1 MKLKRL
7 RIDRLPGIDQP
18 FEIESPGAGV
28 HVIFGPNAIG
38 KSSICRAVEGLYW
51 DDRGS
56 TERTSITGQF
66 EVDGEIWW
74 AEREGARLRWRCVD
88 EDRVQPGIPG
98 SHHHRCFFLRLRDLI
113 DPSLD
118 GTQDIASEIRRQMSG
133 GFDLHRIVEV
143 FFSGVT
149 GRHGR
154 RQRDEFN
161 AAAKEVQAA
170 EGIQSALQRREDA
183 LASLQAQLDAAA
195 AGARR
200 LPSVHRAVGLA
211 SRLEKYATVKEE
223 IAALPDALASLTGQ
237 EFEQIERHQLR
248 TDELNERIRSLEN
261 QRDAARDAVRESRL
275 SAEVNQPV
283 LAVLRQNAE
292 ELGRIELELQN
303 ARTHRAECHKE
314 VMSALSA
321 LGGDDV
327 DEPTLTVG
335 EAGRLFEFLRVASEH
350 RTQKS
355 AIAWRLRLLASI
367 EQSEDGES
375 RLVEL
380 RAAVDLLR
388 QWLRAPAAET
398 LQDRLRAR
406 RVWILLAVA
415 MAVLGAGM
423 SVFVD
428 PRFGLLLTVGAGVLV
443 PVFLLYSTNPASTTR
458 AQAEVTFA
466 RLDVET
472 PDKWDAGSV
481 EARLRNLE
489 AEVVSIESRSQRA
502 RDRDGDRQSLS
513 SQLAQLDEAEASLD
527 ERRKSLLKSLSLDS
541 LRPDAELV
549 DLARALDQLRATR
562 IKYKG
567 AAGRVNELEATH
579 SRLLS
584 DLADVLQQHG
594 EPLPKDATTA
604 KAYLTDLSDR
614 NARLVKALEDER
626 QTNTQ
631 IDQNSNDREAALE
644 SVRQIYATASLADG
658 DLPGL
663 IALLNLLPQYRELR
677 ESATRLQGQI
687 GLDREEL
694 AKAAEAELADLDRA
708 SLERLEHDLSSAV
721 DSADDLRREIAGI
734 NAQVNEAKR
743 GNSLQ
748 DLIAR
753 RENARAEL
761 KNRRDEAIFSGAGRF
776 LVDAVEREYEQTQ
789 MPRVFERAHGHFS
802 AFTHHG
808 YELRLGRDAKSPRL
822 FAIDLRNSES
832 RELNE
837 LSDGTRAQL
846 LLAAR
851 MAFAEEVEQGNTL
864 PLFFDEALDQ
874 SDPERF
880 EAIARSLGRIANDQG
895 RQIFYLTSDPL
906 DRDRIRQALDAES
919 CVVAA
924 EIDLGLLRGRAGS
937 VTESSALQVPTR
949 PTVPSPDGTTAEE
962 YGITLG
968 VPQFAP
974 ALGYTRQHFFYVL
987 PDDLE
992 LLYALLTNGIEQAG
1006 QWKTVSGTL
1015 LAERLGSRS
1024 RTSKE
1029 LDSRV
1034 NLLKVFCEVWNQG
1047 RGRAVD
1053 RDALVQSRALSERYL
1068 DNVVAIAGELG
1079 GASDQLLAVLLE
1091 RKDSRLKGFR
1101 QSSADAL
1108 EEYLRDNG
1116 HLDDRPVLEE
1126 SDLSLRSL
1134 ASPPASELPDGVA
1147 SACLSRWWSWAA
1159 RMSVSS

>member
-1 MKLKRL
+1 MKLQQL

-66 EVDGEIWW
+66 EVDGETWW
-74 AEREGARLRWRCVD
+74 AEREGARLRWRCDD

-98 SHHHRCFFLRLRDLI
+98 SHNHRCFFLRLRDLI

-170 EGIQSALQRREDA
+170 EGNHSALQRREDA

-211 SRLEKYATVKEE
+211 SRLGEYATVKEE
-223 IAALPDALASLTGQ
+223 IAALPDALAALTSQ
-237 EFEQIERHQLR
+237 ELEQIERHQTR
-248 TDELNERIRSLEN
+248 TEELNERIRRLES
-261 QRDAARDAVRESRL
+261 QRDAARDAARDSRL
-275 SAEVNQPV
+275 LAEVNQSE
-283 LAVLRQNAE
+283 LAVWRQNAE
-292 ELGRIELELQN
+292 ELGRVELDLQN
-303 ARTHRAECHKE
+303 ARTHRAECHRE
-314 VMSALSA
+314 VVSALSA
-321 LGGDDV
+321 LGGGDV
-327 DEPTLTVG
+327 DEVTLTLG
-335 EAGRLFEFLRVASEH
+335 EDGRLFEFLRAASEH

-355 AIAWRLRLLASI
+355 AIEWRLRLLASI
-367 EQSEDGES
+367 EQGEEGES

-380 RAAVDLLR
+380 RAAFDLLR
-388 QWLRAPAAET
+388 QWLRAPEAET

-415 MAVLGAGM
+415 VAVLGAGM

-443 PVFLLYSTNPASTTR
+443 PVFLLRSTNPASTTR
-458 AQAEVTFA
+458 AQAEETFA

-472 PDKWDAGSV
+472 PDEWDAVSV
-481 EARLRNLE
+481 EARLRNFE
-489 AEVVSIESRSQRA
+489 AEVVSIESRLQRA
-502 RDRDGDRQSLS
+502 RDRDGDRQSLN
-513 SQLAQLDEAEASLD
+513 SQLAQLVEAGAPLEEQRKDLLESLN
-527 ERRKSLLKSLSLDS
+527 LDS
-541 LRPDAELV
+541 MRPDAELV
-549 DLARALDQLRATR
+549 DFARALDQLRATR
-562 IKYKG
+562 IKSEG
-567 AAGRVNELEATH
+567 AAGRVDELEATH
-579 SRLLS
+579 SRLLFA
-584 DLADVLQQHG
+584 LAEVLQKHG

-604 KAYLTDLSDR
+604 KTYLANLSDR
-614 NARLVKALEDER
+614 NARLMKALDDER

-631 IDQNSNDREAALE
+631 LDQNFADREAALE
-644 SVRQIYATASLADG
+644 SIKQIYATASLEDG

-663 IALLNLLPQYRELR
+663 ISLLNLLPRYRELR
-677 ESATRLQGQI
+677 ERATHMEGQI
-687 GLDREEL
+687 GLDRDEL
-694 AKAAEAELADLDRA
+694 AKAEEAELADLDRA
-708 SLERLEHDLSSAV
+708 SLERLQHDLSSAA
-721 DSADDLRREIAGI
+721 DKADDLRREIADI
-734 NAQVNEAKR
+734 NAEVNEAKR
-743 GNSLQ
+743 GSSLE

-753 RENARAEL
+753 QENARAEL
-761 KNRRDEAIFSGAGRF
+761 KNRRDKAIFAGAGKF
-776 LVDAVEREYEQTQ
+776 LIDAVEREYEQTQ
-789 MPRVFERAHGHFS
+789 MPRVFERAHAHFS

-808 YELRLGRDAKSPRL
+808 YELRLGRDVKAPRL

-846 LLAAR
+846 LLASR
-851 MAFAEEVEQGNTL
+851 IAFAEEVEQGRTL
-864 PLFFDEALDQ
+864 PLFLDEALDQ

-906 DRDRIRQALDAES
+906 DRDRIRHALDAEN

-937 VTESSALQVPTR
+937 VTESFALQVPTR
-949 PTVPSPDGTTAEE
+949 PTIPSPDGTTAEE

-968 VPQFAP
+968 VPQLAP
-974 ALGYTRQHFFYVL
+974 AGGYTRQHFFYVL
-987 PDDLE
+987 PDDLD
-992 LLYALLTNGIEQAG
+992 LLHALLANGIERAG
-1006 QWKTVSGTL
+1006 QWKTVSGTA
-1015 LAERLGSRS
+1015 LAEKLAAHSK
-1024 RTSKE
+1024 TSQE
-1029 LDSRV
+1029 IDSRV
-1034 NLLKVFCEVWNQG
+1034 SLLDVFCELWNQG
-1047 RGRAVD
+1047 RGRTVD
-1053 RDALVQSRALSERYL
+1053 RDGLVQSRSLSDRYL
-1068 DNVVAIAGELG
+1068 DHVVAMADDLDGD
-1079 GASDQLLAVLLE
+1079 ADKLLAALIARE
-1091 RKDSRLKGFR
+1091 DPRLRGFR
-1101 QSSADAL
+1101 HSSADAL
-1108 EEYLRDNG
+1108 EAYLRDNG
-1116 HLDDRPVLEE
+1116 YLDDRPVLGE
-1126 SDLSLRSL
+1126 SELTLRAL
-1134 ASPPASELPDGVA
+1134 ASPQANELPDGGA
-1147 SACLSRWWSWAA
+1147 MARSW
-1159 RMSVSS
+1159 